1 LGVVALAAAAVACG
15 SDTSDNSTA
24 GAADAS
30 AGSAERAQIVVT
42 TNILGDV
49 VAAAVGTQADVE
61 VIMPLGSDP
70 HDFSPSA
77 RQAESMEN
85 ADLLIV
91 NGAGFEEGMLD
102 IIANVSDTGTPVFAF
117 ADEIDLLE
125 FSGHDDHGEEHDE
138 HSDEDHGD
146 EDHGDEDHGDE
157 DHGDEDHDEDHGDED
172 HGDEDHGDED
182 HDEEKHSDGD
192 EGHGDEEHSDE
203 EKHSD
208 EDGDDHDHDH
218 GSDDPHIWTDPT
230 RIATA
235 VEALEPAVAA
245 LAGVDAEELSAS
257 IEAYVTELSALDAS
271 MDEVLT
277 PVPEQARVLITNH
290 EVFAYFADR
299 YDFEVVGAIVPSLTT
314 NAEPSAADIEEL
326 AELIEAENI
335 PAVFGETTQST
346 QLADALAGEVGG
358 DIAVVELFSE
368 SLGEEGSGAE
378 TYLGMMQL
386 NADLVAEALTP

>member
-1 LGVVALAAAAVACG
+1 MGVVALAAAAVACG

-138 HSDEDHGD
+138 HS
-146 EDHGDEDHGDE
+146 
-157 DHGDEDHDEDHGDED
+157 DEDHGDED